1 MFLSYFL
8 NVIQVALFL
17 FFLNFQTLLSKEKN
31 LEIYNFHDEDRYFP
45 YLHKQYYYPKFIW
58 DEFYSIDKETW
69 GDNTNGNLKFIPENN
84 TQTNHITGEKIKNNN
99 VLLLPKQMIWS
110 LQRHNY
116 GQVEFRSI
124 EFSNPFNDGIEEK
137 KFFGFGD
144 PGEGYAAGFNLT
156 NIDNNNLLEMVVIN
170 HNVRRS
176 NYIKWDPKFNGSR
189 FIVNWTKN
197 EINFII
203 ILLDATETLL
213 VGQFKNQ
220 KIDDKIK
227 KTSTPPNILLSP
239 PPSINDIE
247 FTIPNIGME
256 ISVHNYAGSD
266 LILKHVKYD
275 AINF

>member
-1 MFLSYFL
+1 MFLFNLL
-8 NVIQVALFL
+8 NVLQAALLL

-31 LEIYNFHDEDRYFP
+31 LEIYNFHGEDRYFP

-69 GDNTNGNLKFIPENN
+69 GDNTNGNLKLIPENN
-84 TQTNHITGEKIKNNN
+84 PQTNHITGEKIKNNN
-99 VLLLPKQMIWS
+99 ILLLPKQMIWS

-124 EFSNPFNDGIEEK
+124 ELSMPFNDGGEEQ

-144 PGEGYAAGFNLT
+144 PGEGYAAGFEISKIN
-156 NIDNNNLLEMVVIN
+156 NNNLLEMVVIN
-170 HNVRRS
+170 HGVRRS
-176 NYIKWDPKFNGSR
+176 NSIKWDPKYNGAR

-203 ILLDATETLL
+203 ILLDATQTLL

-220 KIDDKIK
+220 IINDK
-227 KTSTPPNILLSP
+227 KTSTLPN
-239 PPSINDIE
+239 INDIE
-247 FTIPNIGME
+247 FAIPNIGME
-256 ISVHNYAGSD
+256 ISVHNNAGSN